1 MLYFK
6 SVKLDICDIVDNI
19 LHIFIRSVIY
29 QGVNQQW

>member
-1 MLYFK
+1 MLNSE

-19 LHIFIRSVIY
+19 LHIFIKSVTY